1 MALRFHL
8 KASPSLL
15 VRAGQHSQ
23 GAHLAARMPLG
34 APGRL
39 RHGRK
44 RIRASQ
50 QASSLA
56 GLWSFL
62 AATQALEA
70 LGYNTPPLPGAES
83 KASRPFSSPW
93 VSCRLIYGQRGIVI
107 FQRLTAQL

>member
-15 VRAGQHSQ
+15 VRAGQRSQ
-23 GAHLAARMPLG
+23 GAHPAARMPLG

-70 LGYNTPPLPGAES
+70 LGYNTPPLPGLSQKLVDRFHHPGWAAGSSTDSEELL
-83 KASRPFSSPW
+83 FSSDLRH
-93 VSCRLIYGQRGIVI
+93 S
-107 FQRLTAQL
+107 